1 MGMPGEGVSV
11 SMGRANW
18 ASGYFQAEVYRQML
32 AELGYEVS
40 DPADQEVD
48 PSLGYLAMAQGDFDL
63 WVNSWYPG
71 HLAWHEA
78 EMPDGSLV
86 GDHLSII
93 GGVYQGGGI
102 QGFLIEKTFADKH
115 GITTMDEFNA
125 NADAIAEYDA
135 TDPVPDN
142 GIADIYG
149 CPESFTCDNI
159 IQNQIAFGNGEESW
173 GNITQVIAGYDA
185 MFAEAVSKVDDGIP
199 AIIYTWTPT
208 AYITQLRPGDNV
220 YWLGV
225 DAVLDDSNPADQEGG
240 AQHQQLEGPG
250 GETPFLPIPADQCPA
265 AANTDDG
272 LCPLGWLP
280 ATVTPTINTEVADAN
295 PAMAKL
301 LEVAALPVV
310 DVSLATVEIEAAGGS
325 QDTVVAQAAAWI
337 ELNRDLVDGW
347 LAEAT
352 AAAG

>member
-1 MGMPGEGVSV
+1 
-11 SMGRANW
+11 
-18 ASGYFQAEVYRQML
+18 
-32 AELGYEVS
+32 
-40 DPADQEVD
+40 
-48 PSLGYLAMAQGDFDL
+48 
-63 WVNSWYPG
+63 
-71 HLAWHEA
+71 
-78 EMPDGSLV
+78 
-86 GDHLSII
+86 
-93 GGVYQGGGI
+93 
-102 QGFLIEKTFADKH
+102 
-115 GITTMDEFNA
+115 
-125 NADAIAEYDA
+125 
-135 TDPVPDN
+135 VPDN

-159 IQNQIAFGNGEESW
+159 IQNQIAFGDGENSW
-173 GNITQVIAGYDA
+173 DNITQVIAGYDA

-225 DAVLDDSNPADQEGG
+225 EAVLDDSNPADQEGG
-240 AQHQQLEGPG
+240 EQHQQLEGPG
-250 GETPFLPIPADQCPA
+250 GESSFLPIPADQCPA

-295 PAMAKL
+295 PALAKL

-347 LAEAT
+347 LAEAE